1 MRCTEL
7 TLIPVSLA
15 MAAAVQCV
23 VSTGG
28 SSSVRA
34 TTCCSTGAEWRD
46 ARWTR
51 LVAHQAADTIRREA
65 FLPAPNCGL
74 AGVGA
79 AHDFRRAATIRREQ
93 DDLCPPNV
101 LLWVF
106 RSTTIAARR
115 WRSSVF
121 NSTVTPVRMRQTRTH
136 RDAGESQI
144 GLDCQ
149 FLSTRNFDWA
159 WFNSRL
165 DKLSR
170 MMAIRFGQDYA
181 VNS

>member
-1 MRCTEL
+1 MRDGRVLSRIRPETPSFMKRSCQRQT
-7 TLIPVSLA
+7 
-15 MAAAVQCV
+15 AVLLV
-23 VSTGG
+23 
-28 SSSVRA
+28 SVRRMISA
-34 TTCCSTGAEWRD
+34 VPQPSAVSRTICARQTC
-46 ARWTR
+46 
-51 LVAHQAADTIRREA
+51 
-65 FLPAPNCGL
+65 FCGL
-74 AGVGA
+74 
-79 AHDFRRAATIRREQ
+79 
-93 DDLCPPNV
+93 
-101 LLWVF
+101 F